1 MQSTSSQ
8 SQGLLLFKLSQLQSF
23 ALGTLKIQ
31 EIVPYQSL
39 TKLPNA
45 EPHVIGTSSIRG
57 QVLSIIDMAEAVGYP
72 PISEEEKKD
81 CVIIITD
88 CSRMHIGFLVRK
100 IERIIEC
107 NWKNIDPPPKSLGN
121 KTYITGITYFEE
133 KIVQLLDVELL
144 LSEIFPD
151 DDDKAVDITGV
162 QKGLLQNSNI
172 LLVDDSAVA
181 RRQLE
186 NALTKIDVPFKVC
199 KNGNDALAVMKEC
212 AEKQNPIDIL
222 VSDIEMPGLDG
233 YELTFEVRNVAELA
247 KAYIILHTS
256 LSSEMSIDRAN
267 QVGADDALTKFNSQE
282 LVNAMLRGAQ
292 KHQDEN
298 LEKKAKEAKRL
309 KETKK

>member
-1 MQSTSSQ
+1 MESTSSQ

-45 EPHVIGTSSIRG
+45 KPHVIGSTSIRG
-57 QVLSIIDMAEAVGYP
+57 ETLSIIDLAEAVGYS
-72 PISEEEKKD
+72 PISTDEIND
-81 CVIIITD
+81 CVIILTD
-88 CSRMHIGFLVRK
+88 CSRMKVGFLVRK

-107 NWKNIDPPPKSLGN
+107 NWKNIDPPPNSLGK
-121 KTYITGITYFEE
+121 KTYITGITHFEE
-133 KIVQLLDVELL
+133 KLIQLLDVELL

-151 DDDKAVDITGV
+151 EDEQAVEITGV
-162 QKGLLQNSNI
+162 QKGLLQNAHI

-199 KNGNDALAVMKEC
+199 KNGHDALAVMKEC
-212 AEKQNPIDIL
+212 AEKENPIDIL

-233 YELTFEVRNVAELA
+233 YELTFEVRSVDTLNEV
-247 KAYIILHTS
+247 YIILHTS
-256 LSSEMSIDRAN
+256 LSSKMSVDRAN
-267 QVGADDALTKFNSQE
+267 QVGANDALTKFNAQE
-282 LVNAMLRGAQ
+282 LIDAMLRGAN
-292 KHQDEN
+292 KHNDKITAAKKIQDEIN
-298 LEKKAKEAKRL
+298 KNKR
-309 KETKK
+309 